1 MPQMTVTPA
10 PAPQR
15 VLVIADSRERGS
27 QLLQLLEQSPS
38 FDVHIGRLQCG
49 DYLVASQV
57 TVERKR
63 YDDFAV
69 SLIDGRLFTQAAAL
83 SQLSRPLI
91 LVEGPRQPAPAG
103 QGARSGLAGGVNRHA
118 LKGALLSLATAW
130 RLPVVFSRDAA
141 ESAWILERLGRQ
153 SLKHTAQLVRH
164 GRRPKRLHSR
174 RSFVLQGLPGVGPVL
189 AGRLLERFGTLR
201 GVFAADEQELAQVP
215 GCGPKRAA
223 AIAKVVG

>member
-1 MPQMTVTPA
+1 MPQTSVTPTA
-10 PAPQR
+10 LSPRR
-15 VLVIADSRERGS
+15 VLVIADARERGS

-38 FDVHIGRLQCG
+38 FDLRMGCLRCG
-49 DYLVASQV
+49 DYLIENQV

-69 SLIDGRLFTQAAAL
+69 SLVDGRLFTQAAAL
-83 SQLSRPLI
+83 SRLPRPLM
-91 LVEGPRQPAPAG
+91 LVEGPREPAPA
-103 QGARSGLAGGVNRHA
+103 VHRHA

-141 ESAWILERLGRQ
+141 ESAWILETLGRQ
-153 SLKHTAQLVRH
+153 SRAEATPQLVR
-164 GRRPKRLHSR
+164 GGYRPKRLQSR
-174 RSFVLQGLPGVGPVL
+174 RLFVLQGLPGVGPIL

-201 GVFAADEQELAQVP
+201 GVVAADERELAQVR

-223 AIAKVVG
+223 AITRVVG

>member
-1 MPQMTVTPA
+1 MPQRSVTPKG
-10 PAPQR
+10 PRAPQR
-15 VLVIADSRERGS
+15 VFVIADARERGS

-63 YDDFAV
+63 YDDFAASV
-69 SLIDGRLFTQAAAL
+69 IDGRLFTQATAL

-91 LVEGPRQPAPAG
+91 LVEGPRQPAPIH
-103 QGARSGLAGGVNRHA
+103 RHA

-130 RLPVVFSRDAA
+130 RLPVVFSGDAA
-141 ESAWILERLGRQ
+141 ESAWILETLGRQ
-153 SLKHTAQLVRH
+153 SRPDTPQIVRH

-189 AGRLLERFGTLR
+189 AGRLLERFGTVR
-201 GVFAADEQELAQVP
+201 GVFAAGERELAQVP

-223 AIAKVVG
+223 AIAKIVG